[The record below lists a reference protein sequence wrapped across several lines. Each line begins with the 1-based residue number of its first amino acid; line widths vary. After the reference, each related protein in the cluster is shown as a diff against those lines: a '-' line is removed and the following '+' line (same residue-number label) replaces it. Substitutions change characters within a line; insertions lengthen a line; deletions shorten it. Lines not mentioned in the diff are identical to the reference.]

1 MQKFGFSVSKRLIG
15 VYDLN
20 ATVNLWVSEKK
31 THQKLIFMDFKKG
44 LDHYQLKLKPW
55 FSSNIFKIYKGIR
68 LKPTTLTNLI
78 NCIPIYSNSSPLLDL
93 KPQDKQKTFS
103 LFTMKSKDC
112 LIS

>member
-1 MQKFGFSVSKRLIG
+1 
-15 VYDLN
+15 
-20 ATVNLWVSEKK
+20 
-31 THQKLIFMDFKKG
+31 MDFKKG

-93 KPQDKQKTFS
+93 KPPDKQKTFS

-112 LIS
+112 LISEFSVDEITTNTINVINKNKYFKKKKF